1 VVTAD
6 LLLSPFSPLPPVKK
20 GFCFAIMD
28 PSPDLT
34 DVQHNAAAH
43 RYEIT
48 VAGATAVADY
58 RDEGG
63 RRVFSHTFVPP
74 ALRGRGLA
82 EKLVRHALSDA
93 RARNLRVVPAC
104 SYVAK
109 FIERNPEFKL
119 IVD

>member
-1 VVTAD
+1 MSTH
-6 LLLSPFSPLPPVKK
+6 
-20 GFCFAIMD
+20 D
-28 PSPDLT
+28 PEAA
-34 DVQHNAAAH
+34 VQHNAAAH
-43 RYEIT
+43 RYEI
-48 VAGATAVADY
+48 VAAGATALAEY
-58 RDEGG
+58 RDEDG
-63 RRVFSHTFVPP
+63 RRVFHHTFVPP

-104 SYVAK
+104 SYVAT